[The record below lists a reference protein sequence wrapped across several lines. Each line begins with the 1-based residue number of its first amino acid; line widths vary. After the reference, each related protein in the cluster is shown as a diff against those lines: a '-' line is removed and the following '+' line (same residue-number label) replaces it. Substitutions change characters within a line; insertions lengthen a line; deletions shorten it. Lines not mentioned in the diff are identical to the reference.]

1 MLLEKQASPHVP
13 PMRDLD
19 ELDLALDDAD
29 ERSTFR
35 VRKRVSVRLSSAPM
49 LHSSGKIQA
58 LETPSISGTQW
69 QATEESTLVR
79 VLAALKPSGIQ
90 TDSPSQSFVAAVEML
105 VGVMEDQFLASL
117 TDDDCQRLISARDKL
132 IDLTRENEN
141 HLFAPLTDFIGHL
154 IEKYKEK
161 FVAILAEP
169 LDPQDALLSLGLRG
183 LEAAYGDDEPEY
195 TEDMLIEV
203 NPDYKAASVE
213 STDEQHSS
221 GRGLEAAY
229 GDDEPEYTEDMLIE
243 VNPNYGKL

>member
-13 PMRDLD
+13 SMIDLA
-19 ELDLALDDAD
+19 ELDLAPDDAG
-29 ERSTFR
+29 EPRAFR
-35 VRKRVSVRLSSAPM
+35 VRNLASVRLSSALV
-49 LHSSGKIQA
+49 LHSSETIQA
-58 LETPSISGTQW
+58 LKTPGISDTQR
-69 QATEESTLVR
+69 QATEQSTLVR

-117 TDDDCQRLISARDKL
+117 TDDDCQRLAAARDKL
-132 IDLTRENEN
+132 IDLIGESEN

-169 LDPQDALLSLGLRG
+169 LDPQDALLSLGAQG

-203 NPDYKAASVE
+203 NPDYKATSVE
-213 STDEQHSS
+213 SGDEQHSS

-243 VNPNYGKL
+243 VNPDYGKL

>member
-13 PMRDLD
+13 SMIDLA
-19 ELDLALDDAD
+19 ELDLAPDDAG
-29 ERSTFR
+29 EPRAFR
-35 VRKRVSVRLSSAPM
+35 VRNLASVRLSSALV
-49 LHSSGKIQA
+49 LHSSETIQA
-58 LETPSISGTQW
+58 LKTPGISDTQR
-69 QATEESTLVR
+69 QATEQSTLVR

-117 TDDDCQRLISARDKL
+117 TDDDCQRLAAARDKL
-132 IDLTRENEN
+132 IDLIGESEN

-169 LDPQDALLSLGLRG
+169 LDSQDALLSLGAQG

-203 NPDYKAASVE
+203 NPDYKATSVE
-213 STDEQHSS
+213 SGDEQHSS

-243 VNPNYGKL
+243 VNPDYGKL